1 MGIRPSA
8 VRVRG
13 GKRYASSR
21 PDAMMVQMAI
31 MRLYDRYS
39 FRRAPPCIYDAPVLL
54 RIIRFPTWPRA
65 VLTSLGLAVRTTPG
79 VTPGG
84 ILTSTLTRPL
94 GAILALLGVI
104 PCLLPAARALAAE
117 PPAGKRILTVA
128 PMQWD
133 RDALTV
139 QPNRRQTMTDFANL
153 TGGVLFGMNPGDV
166 NNVLPTQSQGIS
178 WSKLPPAREFSD
190 DARYVWVRLDAAR
203 DLAAGIDHCAGESSY
218 VALLFYARGLFR
230 LSYRLIPDANCP
242 SVSAAAADVFARYLA
257 ISPNLALSVHYR
269 SGPVDVVDINDP
281 TVSYLI
287 PQRWHFT
294 EQ

>member
-1 MGIRPSA
+1 
-8 VRVRG
+8 
-13 GKRYASSR
+13 
-21 PDAMMVQMAI
+21 MAT
-31 MRLYDRYS
+31 MALGDRYS
-39 FRRAPPCIYDAPVLL
+39 FRRAMPCLYDTPVPR
-54 RIIRFPTWPRA
+54 RIILFSTWPRA
-65 VLTSLGLAVRTTPG
+65 VL
-79 VTPGG
+79 
-84 ILTSTLTRPL
+84 
-94 GAILALLGVI
+94 ALLGVAVRTI
-104 PCLLPAARALAAE
+104 PGVAPGVIPGVILAATSGVIACLLPPLALATE
-117 PPAGKRILTVA
+117 PPASKRIVAVA

-139 QPNRRQTMTDFANL
+139 QPARRQTMTDFASL
-153 TGGVLFGMNPGDV
+153 TGGILFGMNPGDV
-166 NNVLPTQSQGIS
+166 NNVLPMQSQGIS

-203 DLAAGIDHCAGESSY
+203 DLAAGIDHCTGQSSY
-218 VALLFYARGLFR
+218 VALLFCARGLFR
-230 LSYRLIPDANCP
+230 LSYRLIPDAKCP